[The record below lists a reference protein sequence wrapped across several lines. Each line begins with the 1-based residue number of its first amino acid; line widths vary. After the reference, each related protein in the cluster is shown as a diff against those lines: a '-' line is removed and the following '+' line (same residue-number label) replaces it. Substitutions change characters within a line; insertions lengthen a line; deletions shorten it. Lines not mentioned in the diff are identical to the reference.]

1 MRRIRKKDYDS
12 WESYYWNYQQ
22 ILAEDYYIPYLLN
35 KGKVSQL
42 NTKSIIDIGC
52 GNGGFINAIST
63 ELKNSSDCLS
73 LGIDIKSFKTW
84 KDKSTPFKVHNIL
97 KDSNKDYKNK
107 FDLVIL
113 RDVIEHI
120 PNQFKQKF
128 IQTARDFMST
138 DGKML
143 ITFPPYL
150 SPFGLHQQA
159 IMKSFLK
166 KVPYLSILPKSTLE
180 KLITKF
186 ESKDTW
192 IEAEEIIDSAMTING
207 FKKLI
212 NEAKLSVFNQRF
224 FTIRPSHEIRYN
236 VKSFQSPL
244 GNVPLIREFFILG
257 TCYLLK
263 KDRKI

>member
-1 MRRIRKKDYDS
+1 MRRVKKKDYDS
-12 WESYYWNYQQ
+12 WQSYYWNYQQ
-22 ILAEDYYIPYLLN
+22 VLAEDYYIPYLENAGKLSTLN
-35 KGKVSQL
+35 I
-42 NTKSIIDIGC
+42 KSIIDIGC
-52 GNGGFINAIST
+52 GNGGFIDAVNSKFS
-63 ELKNSSDCLS
+63 KNSDCLS

-84 KDKSTPFKVHNIL
+84 EDKDVHYKVHNIL
-97 KDSNKDYKNK
+97 KDDNEEHRNKY
-107 FDLVIL
+107 DLVIL

-128 IQTARDFMST
+128 IETARDFMNS
-138 DGKML
+138 DGKIL

-166 KVPYLSILPKSTLE
+166 KIPYLSALPKNALK
-180 KLITKF
+180 KLTMKF
-186 ESKDTW
+186 ENADIWHET
-192 IEAEEIIDSAMTING
+192 EEIIDSAMTINR

-212 NEAKLSVFNQRF
+212 SEANLSVSNQRF

-236 VKSFQSPL
+236 VKSFLSPF
-244 GNVPLIREFFILG
+244 GNIPLIREFLVLG

-263 KDRKI
+263 KD

>member
-12 WESYYWNYQQ
+12 WQHYYWNYQQ
-22 ILAEDYYIPYLLN
+22 ILAEDYYIPYLKN

-52 GNGGFINAIST
+52 GNGGFINAIKSN
-63 ELKNSSDCLS
+63 LSNSSDCLS
-73 LGIDIKSFKTW
+73 LGIDIKNFKTW
-84 KDKSTPFKVHNIL
+84 EGKSACFKVHNIL
-97 KDSNKDYKNK
+97 KDSNKEYKNK

-128 IQTARDFMST
+128 IQTARDIMKN

-143 ITFPPYL
+143 VTFPPYL

-166 KVPYLSILPKSTLE
+166 KVPYLSILPKSMLK

-186 ESKDTW
+186 ESKDIW
-192 IEAEEIIDSAMTING
+192 IETEEIIDSAMTISG

-212 NEAKLSVFNQRF
+212 SKSNLSISNQRF
-224 FTIRPSHEIRYN
+224 FTIRPSHEIRYHI
-236 VKSFQSPL
+236 KSFQSPF
-244 GNVPLIREFFILG
+244 GYIPLIRELFILG
-257 TCYLLK
+257 TCYLLT
-263 KDRKI
+263 KDEKP